1 MRHTLTMMALVV
13 AAMAAVSFAAPAQ
26 EPTASQPKVTVP
38 AGTTIFVRMVE
49 GLDSKKSSTGQRF
62 TTTLETDLVA
72 EGRVVAPKGTQAF
85 GVLTAAK
92 SAGRLAGK
100 SELAVELTSI
110 VVNGQAWPVVTE
122 TIEQQTAKS
131 EGRKTARNAAV
142 GAGIGAIVDGGDGA
156 AKGAAVGVGASALTK
171 GQQIQIPAGALL
183 QFRLLA
189 PFTP

>member
-1 MRHTLTMMALVV
+1 MRHTITTIVV
-13 AAMAAVSFAAPAQ
+13 SIAAMTAVAFPARTQ
-26 EPTASQPKVTVP
+26 EPAASQPKVTIP
-38 AGTTIFVRMVE
+38 AGTTIIVRMVD
-49 GLDSKKSSTGQRF
+49 GVDSKKSSAGQSF
-62 TTTLETDLVA
+62 SAALETDLVA
-72 EGRVVAPKGTQAF
+72 EGKVVAPKGSQAI

-110 VVNGQAWPVVTE
+110 VINGQAWPVVTE
-122 TIEQQTAKS
+122 TVEQQAAKS
-131 EGRKTARNAAV
+131 EGRKTARNAAI

-156 AKGAAVGVGASALTK
+156 AKGAAVGVGASAVTK
-171 GQQIQIPAGALL
+171 GTQVQIPAGSIL